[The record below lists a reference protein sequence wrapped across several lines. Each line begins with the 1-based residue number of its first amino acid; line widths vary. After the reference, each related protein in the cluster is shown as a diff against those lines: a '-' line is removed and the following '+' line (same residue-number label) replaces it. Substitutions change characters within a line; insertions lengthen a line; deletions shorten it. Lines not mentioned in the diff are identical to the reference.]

1 MSMNDLPPEF
11 AAALKTAGLA
21 DVFAGGTAAHRREYL
36 QWIGEAKKPETRA
49 ARIKKI
55 RPEACGQTEV
65 GTKKAPPI
73 IWSAIEIILV
83 SIRPALSD

>member
-21 DVFAGGTAAHRREYL
+21 DVFAGCTAAHRREYL

-55 RPEACGQTEV
+55 RPEACAKQKSEP
-65 GTKKAPPI
+65 KKC
-73 IWSAIEIILV
+73 
-83 SIRPALSD
+83 RQ